1 MSPQRIFG
9 FALLVLGIIL
19 LVVGLNSSHS
29 MADQIS
35 NTFTGRFTDNTTWY
49 IIGGIVLALV
59 GLSISFL
66 GPRGKNV

>member
-9 FALLVLGIIL
+9 VALLVLGIIL
-19 LVVGLNSSHS
+19 LVIGLNSSHS

-35 NTFTGRFTDNTTWY
+35 NTFTGRFTDNTNWY
-49 IIGGIVLALV
+49 IIGGIVLGVA

-66 GPRGKNV
+66 GPRGKNT